1 MNFANLGRAP
11 GAPAR
16 RRRAAPAHAGP
27 APPTR
32 YYCCRPRHA
41 RGWLRYGRRS
51 TGWRRPRTRRF

>member
-41 RGWLRYGRRS
+41 RG
-51 TGWRRPRTRRF
+51 PRL